1 MLEDQWVCKTGT
13 ISNITE
19 GFQYLLIVRLELIFL
34 FKLIQ
39 FPVYRLFLYNN
50 FSQTILEGWMWKTQ
64 LNWLPLMMDLLLM
77 MS

>member
-1 MLEDQWVCKTGT
+1 MLEDQWVCKTGN
-13 ISNITE
+13 ISAIIE
-19 GFQYLLIVRLELIFL
+19 GLKYVCIVRLELIFL

-39 FPVYRLFLYNN
+39 FPVYRLLIYNN